1 MKPQRPFSARLRR
14 ELARAPRNIRR
25 LLARFTHQSAEKIG
39 ATSSKNRYET
49 WIKEHEPN
57 FAQLED
63 QRGES
68 VAWRRYPKIALL
80 IPVFQTSPRFLDELL
95 RSILAQTYPNWEAR
109 IVDASCTREEL
120 LRHWSSTD
128 ARIYVDRL
136 TSNLG
141 IAENTNRA
149 LHAALGD
156 FVALVDHDDLLAP
169 FALYQLALAIREN
182 PGAEIFY
189 SDEDRLIEAGAR
201 TNPFFKPEW
210 SPELL
215 YSCMYFGHLTAYR
228 REFALALGGFRKE
241 FDLSQ
246 DYDFALR
253 AVERSQRIVHIP
265 HVLYHWREHPASGAS
280 GGKPEARKTNIAAL
294 AAAVQRRG
302 LLAEVRA
309 MPAANRVRML
319 LKELPRVSVIIPTDS
334 PERAMKCARDLVA
347 QTDYAN
353 SEFILVT
360 RTTIIEKLKN
370 SLESQPNGVRLIV
383 FDEPFNF
390 SRKCNLGAGEATGQR
405 LIFLNDD
412 VEPEERDWIENAI
425 EPLENPEVG
434 AVAPKLIYEDGR
446 IQHAGLVTGVRDFVG
461 TAFHREPGRTRIH
474 ANFVQSMRDVSALSG
489 ACLAL
494 RREDFFQVGGFDETN
509 TPIAHSDVE
518 LCFRIRA
525 AGMRCVYTPFATLK
539 HAGRASIDL
548 VDAPEKPSREKATI
562 YLLNRWGEYV
572 TRDPFFPDNMR
583 DWLFADSPTPI
594 RMFARNQLLPTAS
607 QIDILFVSPDLS
619 RSGAPLLL
627 FHLAEWCRGNG
638 FFVTVVAPTDGPLRE
653 KFVAAEI
660 PLIIDPLSSCNHPSL
675 ARLMRDFDLVVANT
689 IKTPNAVAVAHGADV
704 PVVWWIHETKL
715 GQRFLNKDSRI
726 LAALPLATLLIA
738 PSEQSLAVYR
748 EHTGSPSHKLISG
761 IPDFRLATKPDGKV
775 PDRVRFLMLGTI
787 ENRKGQ
793 DIFIDAIRRM
803 DAALAEK
810 ALFTIVGGG
819 TETEFVA
826 RIRQAATEIP
836 HLQLSEPVGHEQS
849 LSLLAGADAL
859 VCASRDES
867 MPLTI
872 LEAMCFGKTIVSTI
886 VGGIPE
892 YLTDGINALLVP
904 PENPA
909 ALAGALERV
918 IRDREAADELGKNAR
933 VLFETRHTIG
943 ELGRNFAGLVEP
955 LVGEWENRR
964 SPISD
969 AVAASIAT

>member
-1 MKPQRPFSARLRR
+1 MKPQRSLSARLGR
-14 ELARAPRNIRR
+14 ELARVPRNILR
-25 LLARFTHQSAEKIG
+25 LLGRLTHQSPEKIG
-39 ATSSKNRYET
+39 ATSSKDRYDT
-49 WIKEHEPN
+49 WINEHEPN
-57 FAQLED
+57 VAQLEA
-63 QRGES
+63 QRRES
-68 VAWRRYPKIALL
+68 VEWRKSPKIALL
-80 IPVFQTSPRFLDELL
+80 IPVFQTSPRFLEELL
-95 RSILAQTYPNWEAR
+95 RSVLAQTYPNWEAR
-109 IVDASCTREEL
+109 IVDANSTSGAL
-120 LRHWSSTD
+120 LRHWSNAD
-128 ARIYVDRL
+128 PRIYVDRL
-136 TSNLG
+136 TTNLG

-156 FVALVDHDDLLAP
+156 FIALVDHDDLLAP

-182 PGAEIFY
+182 PAAEIFY
-189 SDEDRLIEAGAR
+189 SDEDRVTESGTR
-201 TNPFFKPEW
+201 TSPFFKPEW

-215 YSCMYFGHLTAYR
+215 YSCMYFGHLTGYR

-302 LLAEVRA
+302 FLADVRP

-319 LKELPRVSVIIPTDS
+319 MTELPRVSVIIPTDS
-334 PERAMKCARDLVA
+334 PERALKCARDLIA

-360 RTTIIEKLKN
+360 RTAVIEKLKN
-370 SLESQPNGVRLIV
+370 SLEPQPNGLRLIP

-390 SRKCNLGAGEATGQR
+390 SRKCNFGAGEATGQR

-412 VEPEERDWIENAI
+412 VEPDDRDWIENVI

-474 ANFVQSMRDVSALSG
+474 ANFAQSMRDVSALSG
-489 ACLAL
+489 ACLGL
-494 RREDFFQVGGFDETN
+494 RREDFFQVGGFDEVN
-509 TPIAHSDVE
+509 TPIAHSDVD

-548 VDAPEKPSREKATI
+548 VDAPQKPSCEKATI

-594 RMFARNQLLPTAS
+594 RMFARNQPLPTPS

-627 FHLAEWCRGNG
+627 FHLAEWCRANG
-638 FFVTVVAPTDGPLRE
+638 FFVAVIAPTDGPLRE
-653 KFVAAEI
+653 NFVTAEI
-660 PLIIDPLSSCNHPSL
+660 PLIIDPLSSSNHPSL
-675 ARLMRDFDLVVANT
+675 ARLIGNFDLVVANT
-689 IKTPNAVAVAHGADV
+689 IKTANAITVAHAADV

-715 GQRFLNKDSRI
+715 GERFLRKDPRI
-726 LAALPLATLLIA
+726 SAALPLASLLIA

-748 EHTGSPSHKLISG
+748 HHTGSPLHKLVSG

-787 ENRKGQ
+787 EKRKGQ

-803 DAALAEK
+803 DPALAGK
-810 ALFTIVGGG
+810 ALFTIVGSG
-819 TETEFVA
+819 TEMEFVA
-826 RIRQAATEIP
+826 RIRQAASEISY
-836 HLQLSEPVGHEQS
+836 LQVSEPVGHEQS
-849 LSLLAGADAL
+849 LSLLARADAL

-872 LEAMCFGKTIVSTI
+872 LEAMCFGKAIVSTT

-892 YLTDGINALLVP
+892 YLTDGINALLIP

-909 ALAGALERV
+909 ALAGALERL
-918 IRDREAADELGKNAR
+918 IRDGEAANKLGENAR

-943 ELGRNFAGLVEP
+943 ELGRNFAALVEP
-955 LVGEWENRR
+955 LVSEWENRR
-964 SPISD
+964 SPLSA
-969 AVAASIAT
+969 AVAASVTS